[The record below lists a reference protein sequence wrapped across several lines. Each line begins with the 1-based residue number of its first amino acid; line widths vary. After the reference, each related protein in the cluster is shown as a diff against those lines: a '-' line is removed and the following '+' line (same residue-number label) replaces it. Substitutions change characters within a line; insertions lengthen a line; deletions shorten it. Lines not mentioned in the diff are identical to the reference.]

1 MKKVK
6 FIYNPFSGEAVVTKN
21 LDTIIGKYQ
30 AKGYTIVPFRISTE
44 QNLED
49 AFLDIDSSYHHIL
62 GAGGDGTINQI
73 INIMKKKNL
82 DIPLA
87 ILPVGTANDFAKYI
101 GMPADIGSA
110 CDKILAGKIQEI
122 DLGKANDKY
131 FINVFSFGLFTDV
144 SHKTPTHLKNTIG
157 KLAYY
162 LNGIKELPSFK
173 KLDIKVT
180 SDEFFY
186 EGNALIF
193 FTFNGRTAGNINI
206 SYKIDESDKT
216 PGFKFAEAEVKGYPV
231 RIEVGPRDLSEGYV
245 TVVRRDNLEKIK
257 YPISD
262 VVDKLGDLFKDIQ
275 DNMYNSALKRRNSMI
290 YEANSWEEFKDIA
303 TNKPGFIKANWC
315 GDEECETKVK
325 EEFNMKSRC
334 LIEDEEIHTNCV
346 VCGKKAK
353 YRLYF
358 GRQY

>member
-6 FIYNPFSGEAVVTKN
+6 FIYNPFSGEAVITKN

-30 AKGYTIVPFRISTE
+30 TKGYTIVPFRISTE

-110 CDKILAGKIQEI
+110 CDKILDGKIQEI

-206 SYKIDESDKT
+206 SYKSEINDGLLDVIIVKGENIRSTLSSLLAFLKLEHLEKPKDIIHFTTSDFTVEYSDSSLESDID
-216 PGFKFAEAEVKGYPV
+216 G
-231 RIEVGPRDLSEGYV
+231 EVGPTS
-245 TVVRRDNLEKIK
+245 
-257 YPISD
+257 PIHISCIEN
-262 VVDKLGDLFKDIQ
+262 G
-275 DNMYNSALKRRNSMI
+275 LKMI
-290 YEANSWEEFKDIA
+290 Y
-303 TNKPGFIKANWC
+303 
-315 GDEECETKVK
+315 
-325 EEFNMKSRC
+325 
-334 LIEDEEIHTNCV
+334 
-346 VCGKKAK
+346 
-353 YRLYF
+353 
-358 GRQY
+358 

>member
-6 FIYNPFSGEAVVTKN
+6 FIYNPFSGEAVITKN

-101 GMPADIGSA
+101 GMPADIRSA

-206 SYKIDESDKT
+206 SYKSEINDGLLDVIIVKGENIRSTLSSLLAFLKLEHLEKPKDIIHFTTSDFTVEYSDSSLESDID
-216 PGFKFAEAEVKGYPV
+216 G
-231 RIEVGPRDLSEGYV
+231 EVGPTS
-245 TVVRRDNLEKIK
+245 
-257 YPISD
+257 PIHISCIEN
-262 VVDKLGDLFKDIQ
+262 G
-275 DNMYNSALKRRNSMI
+275 LKMI
-290 YEANSWEEFKDIA
+290 Y
-303 TNKPGFIKANWC
+303 
-315 GDEECETKVK
+315 
-325 EEFNMKSRC
+325 
-334 LIEDEEIHTNCV
+334 
-346 VCGKKAK
+346 
-353 YRLYF
+353 
-358 GRQY
+358 

>member
-6 FIYNPFSGEAVVTKN
+6 FIYNPFSGEAVITKN

-44 QNLED
+44 QSLED
-49 AFLDIDSSYHHIL
+49 AFLDIDSSHHHIL

-122 DLGKANDKY
+122 DLGKANNKY

-206 SYKIDESDKT
+206 SYKSEINDGLLDVIIVKGENIRSTLSSLLAFLKLEHLEKPKDIIHFTTSDFTVEYSDSSLESDID
-216 PGFKFAEAEVKGYPV
+216 G
-231 RIEVGPRDLSEGYV
+231 EVGPTS
-245 TVVRRDNLEKIK
+245 
-257 YPISD
+257 PIHISCIEN
-262 VVDKLGDLFKDIQ
+262 G
-275 DNMYNSALKRRNSMI
+275 LKMI
-290 YEANSWEEFKDIA
+290 Y
-303 TNKPGFIKANWC
+303 
-315 GDEECETKVK
+315 
-325 EEFNMKSRC
+325 
-334 LIEDEEIHTNCV
+334 
-346 VCGKKAK
+346 
-353 YRLYF
+353 
-358 GRQY
+358 

>member
-44 QNLED
+44 QSLED

-110 CDKILAGKIQEI
+110 CDKILAGEIQEI

-206 SYKIDESDKT
+206 SYKSEINDGLLDVIIVKGENIRSTLSSLLAFLKLEHLEKPKDIIHFTTSDFTVEYSDSSLESDID
-216 PGFKFAEAEVKGYPV
+216 G
-231 RIEVGPRDLSEGYV
+231 EVGPTS
-245 TVVRRDNLEKIK
+245 
-257 YPISD
+257 PIHISCIEN
-262 VVDKLGDLFKDIQ
+262 G
-275 DNMYNSALKRRNSMI
+275 LKMI
-290 YEANSWEEFKDIA
+290 Y
-303 TNKPGFIKANWC
+303 
-315 GDEECETKVK
+315 
-325 EEFNMKSRC
+325 
-334 LIEDEEIHTNCV
+334 
-346 VCGKKAK
+346 
-353 YRLYF
+353 
-358 GRQY
+358 

>member
-1 MKKVK
+1 MIKIKL
-6 FIYNPFSGEAVVTKN
+6 IYNPFSGEAVVTKN

-44 QNLED
+44 QSLED

-206 SYKIDESDKT
+206 SYKSEINDGLLDVIIVKGENIRSTLSSLLAFLKLEHLEKPKDIIHFTTSDFTVEYSDSSLESDID
-216 PGFKFAEAEVKGYPV
+216 G
-231 RIEVGPRDLSEGYV
+231 EVGPTS
-245 TVVRRDNLEKIK
+245 
-257 YPISD
+257 PIHISCIEN
-262 VVDKLGDLFKDIQ
+262 G
-275 DNMYNSALKRRNSMI
+275 LKMI
-290 YEANSWEEFKDIA
+290 Y
-303 TNKPGFIKANWC
+303 
-315 GDEECETKVK
+315 
-325 EEFNMKSRC
+325 
-334 LIEDEEIHTNCV
+334 
-346 VCGKKAK
+346 
-353 YRLYF
+353 
-358 GRQY
+358 

>member
-6 FIYNPFSGEAVVTKN
+6 FIYNPFSGEAVITKN

-206 SYKIDESDKT
+206 SYKSEINDGLLDAIIVKGENIRSTLSSLLAFLKLEHLEKPKDIIHFTTSDFTVEYSDSSLESDIDGELGPT
-216 PGFKFAEAEVKGYPV
+216 SPIHISC
-231 RIEVGPRDLSEGYV
+231 IENG
-245 TVVRRDNLEKIK
+245 
-257 YPISD
+257 
-262 VVDKLGDLFKDIQ
+262 
-275 DNMYNSALKRRNSMI
+275 LKMI
-290 YEANSWEEFKDIA
+290 Y
-303 TNKPGFIKANWC
+303 
-315 GDEECETKVK
+315 
-325 EEFNMKSRC
+325 
-334 LIEDEEIHTNCV
+334 
-346 VCGKKAK
+346 
-353 YRLYF
+353 
-358 GRQY
+358 

>member
-6 FIYNPFSGEAVVTKN
+6 FIYNPFSGEAVITKN

-44 QNLED
+44 QSLED

-110 CDKILAGKIQEI
+110 CDKILDGKIQEI

-206 SYKIDESDKT
+206 SYKSEINDGLLDVIIVKGENIRSTLSSLLAFLKLEHLEKPKDIIHFTTSDFTVEYSDSSLESDIDGELGPT
-216 PGFKFAEAEVKGYPV
+216 SPIHISC
-231 RIEVGPRDLSEGYV
+231 IENG
-245 TVVRRDNLEKIK
+245 
-257 YPISD
+257 
-262 VVDKLGDLFKDIQ
+262 
-275 DNMYNSALKRRNSMI
+275 LKMI
-290 YEANSWEEFKDIA
+290 Y
-303 TNKPGFIKANWC
+303 
-315 GDEECETKVK
+315 
-325 EEFNMKSRC
+325 
-334 LIEDEEIHTNCV
+334 
-346 VCGKKAK
+346 
-353 YRLYF
+353 
-358 GRQY
+358 

>member
-6 FIYNPFSGEAVVTKN
+6 FIYNPFSGEAVITKN

-30 AKGYTIVPFRISTE
+30 TKGYTIVPFRISTE

-122 DLGKANDKY
+122 DLGKANNKY

-206 SYKIDESDKT
+206 SYKSEINDGLLDVIIVKGENIRSTLSSLLAFLKLEHLEKPKDIIHFTTSDFTVEYSDSSLESDID
-216 PGFKFAEAEVKGYPV
+216 G
-231 RIEVGPRDLSEGYV
+231 EVGPTS
-245 TVVRRDNLEKIK
+245 
-257 YPISD
+257 PIHISCIEN
-262 VVDKLGDLFKDIQ
+262 G
-275 DNMYNSALKRRNSMI
+275 LKMI
-290 YEANSWEEFKDIA
+290 Y
-303 TNKPGFIKANWC
+303 
-315 GDEECETKVK
+315 
-325 EEFNMKSRC
+325 
-334 LIEDEEIHTNCV
+334 
-346 VCGKKAK
+346 
-353 YRLYF
+353 
-358 GRQY
+358 

>member
-173 KLDIKVT
+173 KLDIRVT

-206 SYKIDESDKT
+206 SYKSEINDGLLDAIIVKGENIRSTLSSLLAFLKLEHLEKPKDIIHFTTSDFTVEYSDSSLESDIDGELGPT
-216 PGFKFAEAEVKGYPV
+216 SPIHISC
-231 RIEVGPRDLSEGYV
+231 IENG
-245 TVVRRDNLEKIK
+245 
-257 YPISD
+257 
-262 VVDKLGDLFKDIQ
+262 
-275 DNMYNSALKRRNSMI
+275 LKMI
-290 YEANSWEEFKDIA
+290 Y
-303 TNKPGFIKANWC
+303 
-315 GDEECETKVK
+315 
-325 EEFNMKSRC
+325 
-334 LIEDEEIHTNCV
+334 
-346 VCGKKAK
+346 
-353 YRLYF
+353 
-358 GRQY
+358 

>member
-6 FIYNPFSGEAVVTKN
+6 FIYNPFSGEAVITKN

-110 CDKILAGKIQEI
+110 CDKILDGKIQEI

-206 SYKIDESDKT
+206 SYKSEINDGLLDVIIVKGENIRSTLSSLLAFLKLEHLEKPKDIIHFTTSDFTVEYSDSSLESDID
-216 PGFKFAEAEVKGYPV
+216 G
-231 RIEVGPRDLSEGYV
+231 EVGPTS
-245 TVVRRDNLEKIK
+245 
-257 YPISD
+257 PIHISCIEN
-262 VVDKLGDLFKDIQ
+262 G
-275 DNMYNSALKRRNSMI
+275 LKMI
-290 YEANSWEEFKDIA
+290 Y
-303 TNKPGFIKANWC
+303 
-315 GDEECETKVK
+315 
-325 EEFNMKSRC
+325 
-334 LIEDEEIHTNCV
+334 
-346 VCGKKAK
+346 
-353 YRLYF
+353 
-358 GRQY
+358 

>member
-101 GMPADIGSA
+101 GMPANIGSA

-206 SYKIDESDKT
+206 SYKSEINDGLLDVIIVKGENIRSTLSSLLAFLKLEHLEKPKDIIHFTTSDFTVEYSDSSLESDID
-216 PGFKFAEAEVKGYPV
+216 G
-231 RIEVGPRDLSEGYV
+231 EVGPTS
-245 TVVRRDNLEKIK
+245 
-257 YPISD
+257 PIHISCIEN
-262 VVDKLGDLFKDIQ
+262 G
-275 DNMYNSALKRRNSMI
+275 LKMI
-290 YEANSWEEFKDIA
+290 Y
-303 TNKPGFIKANWC
+303 
-315 GDEECETKVK
+315 
-325 EEFNMKSRC
+325 
-334 LIEDEEIHTNCV
+334 
-346 VCGKKAK
+346 
-353 YRLYF
+353 
-358 GRQY
+358 

>member
-1 MKKVK
+1 MIKIK
-6 FIYNPFSGEAVVTKN
+6 FIYNPFSGEAVITKN

-44 QNLED
+44 QSLED

-206 SYKIDESDKT
+206 SYKSEINDGLLDVIIVKGENIRSTLSSLLAFLKLEHLEKPKDIIHFTTSDFTVEYSDSSLESDID
-216 PGFKFAEAEVKGYPV
+216 G
-231 RIEVGPRDLSEGYV
+231 EVGPTS
-245 TVVRRDNLEKIK
+245 
-257 YPISD
+257 PIHISCIEN
-262 VVDKLGDLFKDIQ
+262 G
-275 DNMYNSALKRRNSMI
+275 LKMI
-290 YEANSWEEFKDIA
+290 Y
-303 TNKPGFIKANWC
+303 
-315 GDEECETKVK
+315 
-325 EEFNMKSRC
+325 
-334 LIEDEEIHTNCV
+334 
-346 VCGKKAK
+346 
-353 YRLYF
+353 
-358 GRQY
+358 

>member
-49 AFLDIDSSYHHIL
+49 AFLDINSSYHHVL

-206 SYKIDESDKT
+206 SYKSEINDGLLDVIIVKGENIRSTLSSLLAFLKLEHLEKPKDIIHFTTSDFTVEYSDSSLESDID
-216 PGFKFAEAEVKGYPV
+216 G
-231 RIEVGPRDLSEGYV
+231 EVGPTS
-245 TVVRRDNLEKIK
+245 
-257 YPISD
+257 PIHISCIEN
-262 VVDKLGDLFKDIQ
+262 G
-275 DNMYNSALKRRNSMI
+275 LKMI
-290 YEANSWEEFKDIA
+290 Y
-303 TNKPGFIKANWC
+303 
-315 GDEECETKVK
+315 
-325 EEFNMKSRC
+325 
-334 LIEDEEIHTNCV
+334 
-346 VCGKKAK
+346 
-353 YRLYF
+353 
-358 GRQY
+358 

>member
-6 FIYNPFSGEAVVTKN
+6 FIYNPFSGEAVITKN

-44 QNLED
+44 QSLED

-101 GMPADIGSA
+101 GMPADIGGA

-206 SYKIDESDKT
+206 SYKSEINDGLLDVIIVKGENIRSTLSSLLAFLKLEHLEKPKDIIHFTTSDFTVEYSDSSLESDID
-216 PGFKFAEAEVKGYPV
+216 G
-231 RIEVGPRDLSEGYV
+231 EVGPTSPIHISCIENGL
-245 TVVRRDNLEKIK
+245 KI
-257 YPISD
+257 
-262 VVDKLGDLFKDIQ
+262 
-275 DNMYNSALKRRNSMI
+275 I
-290 YEANSWEEFKDIA
+290 Y
-303 TNKPGFIKANWC
+303 
-315 GDEECETKVK
+315 
-325 EEFNMKSRC
+325 
-334 LIEDEEIHTNCV
+334 
-346 VCGKKAK
+346 
-353 YRLYF
+353 
-358 GRQY
+358 

>member
-1 MKKVK
+1 MEKVK

-44 QNLED
+44 QSLED
-49 AFLDIDSSYHHIL
+49 AFLDINSSYHHVL

-206 SYKIDESDKT
+206 SYKSEINDGLLDVIIVKGENIRSTLSSLLAFLKLEHLEKPKDIIHFTTSDFTVEYSDSSLESDID
-216 PGFKFAEAEVKGYPV
+216 G
-231 RIEVGPRDLSEGYV
+231 EVGPTS
-245 TVVRRDNLEKIK
+245 
-257 YPISD
+257 PIHISCIEN
-262 VVDKLGDLFKDIQ
+262 G
-275 DNMYNSALKRRNSMI
+275 LKMI
-290 YEANSWEEFKDIA
+290 Y
-303 TNKPGFIKANWC
+303 
-315 GDEECETKVK
+315 
-325 EEFNMKSRC
+325 
-334 LIEDEEIHTNCV
+334 
-346 VCGKKAK
+346 
-353 YRLYF
+353 
-358 GRQY
+358 

>member
-30 AKGYTIVPFRISTE
+30 AKGYTVVPFRISTE
-44 QNLED
+44 QSLED

-110 CDKILAGKIQEI
+110 CDKILAGKIQKI

-206 SYKIDESDKT
+206 SYKSEINDGLLDVIIVKGENIRSTLSSLLAFLKLEHLEKPKDIIHFTTSDFTVEYSDSSLESDID
-216 PGFKFAEAEVKGYPV
+216 G
-231 RIEVGPRDLSEGYV
+231 EVGPTS
-245 TVVRRDNLEKIK
+245 
-257 YPISD
+257 PIHISCIEN
-262 VVDKLGDLFKDIQ
+262 G
-275 DNMYNSALKRRNSMI
+275 LKMI
-290 YEANSWEEFKDIA
+290 Y
-303 TNKPGFIKANWC
+303 
-315 GDEECETKVK
+315 
-325 EEFNMKSRC
+325 
-334 LIEDEEIHTNCV
+334 
-346 VCGKKAK
+346 
-353 YRLYF
+353 
-358 GRQY
+358 

>member
-110 CDKILAGKIQEI
+110 CDKILDGKIQEI

-206 SYKIDESDKT
+206 SYKSEINDGLLDVIIVKGENIRSTLSSLLAFLKLEHLEKPKDIVHFTTSDFTVEYSDSSLESDID
-216 PGFKFAEAEVKGYPV
+216 G
-231 RIEVGPRDLSEGYV
+231 EVGPTS
-245 TVVRRDNLEKIK
+245 
-257 YPISD
+257 PIHISCIEN
-262 VVDKLGDLFKDIQ
+262 G
-275 DNMYNSALKRRNSMI
+275 LKMI
-290 YEANSWEEFKDIA
+290 Y
-303 TNKPGFIKANWC
+303 
-315 GDEECETKVK
+315 
-325 EEFNMKSRC
+325 
-334 LIEDEEIHTNCV
+334 
-346 VCGKKAK
+346 
-353 YRLYF
+353 
-358 GRQY
+358 

>member
-1 MKKVK
+1 MIKIKL
-6 FIYNPFSGEAVVTKN
+6 IYNPFSGEAVITKN

-30 AKGYTIVPFRISTE
+30 AKGNTIVPFRISTE
-44 QNLED
+44 QSLED

-206 SYKIDESDKT
+206 SYKSEINDGLLDVIIVKGENIRSTLSSLLAFLKLEHLEKPKDIIHFTTSDFTVEYSDSSLESDID
-216 PGFKFAEAEVKGYPV
+216 G
-231 RIEVGPRDLSEGYV
+231 EVGPTS
-245 TVVRRDNLEKIK
+245 
-257 YPISD
+257 PIHISCIED
-262 VVDKLGDLFKDIQ
+262 G
-275 DNMYNSALKRRNSMI
+275 LKMI
-290 YEANSWEEFKDIA
+290 Y
-303 TNKPGFIKANWC
+303 
-315 GDEECETKVK
+315 
-325 EEFNMKSRC
+325 
-334 LIEDEEIHTNCV
+334 
-346 VCGKKAK
+346 
-353 YRLYF
+353 
-358 GRQY
+358 

>member
-44 QNLED
+44 QSLED

-110 CDKILAGKIQEI
+110 CDKILAGKIQKI

-206 SYKIDESDKT
+206 SYKSEINDGLLDVIIVKGENIRSTLSSLLAFLKLEHLEKPKDIIHFTTSDFTVEYSDSSLESDID
-216 PGFKFAEAEVKGYPV
+216 G
-231 RIEVGPRDLSEGYV
+231 EVGPTS
-245 TVVRRDNLEKIK
+245 
-257 YPISD
+257 PIHISCIEN
-262 VVDKLGDLFKDIQ
+262 G
-275 DNMYNSALKRRNSMI
+275 LKMI
-290 YEANSWEEFKDIA
+290 Y
-303 TNKPGFIKANWC
+303 
-315 GDEECETKVK
+315 
-325 EEFNMKSRC
+325 
-334 LIEDEEIHTNCV
+334 
-346 VCGKKAK
+346 
-353 YRLYF
+353 
-358 GRQY
+358 

>member
-6 FIYNPFSGEAVVTKN
+6 FIYNPFSGEAVITKN
-21 LDTIIGKYQ
+21 LDTIIEKYQ

-44 QNLED
+44 QSLED

-206 SYKIDESDKT
+206 SYKSEINDGLLDVIIVKGENIRSTLSSLLAFLKLEHLEKPKDIIHFTTSDFTVEYSDSSLESDID
-216 PGFKFAEAEVKGYPV
+216 G
-231 RIEVGPRDLSEGYV
+231 EVGPTS
-245 TVVRRDNLEKIK
+245 
-257 YPISD
+257 PIHISCIEN
-262 VVDKLGDLFKDIQ
+262 G
-275 DNMYNSALKRRNSMI
+275 LKMI
-290 YEANSWEEFKDIA
+290 Y
-303 TNKPGFIKANWC
+303 
-315 GDEECETKVK
+315 
-325 EEFNMKSRC
+325 
-334 LIEDEEIHTNCV
+334 
-346 VCGKKAK
+346 
-353 YRLYF
+353 
-358 GRQY
+358 

>member
-44 QNLED
+44 QNLKD

-206 SYKIDESDKT
+206 SYKSEINDGLLDVIIVKGENIRSTLSSLLAFLKLEHLEKPKDIIHFTTSDFTVEYSDSSLESDID
-216 PGFKFAEAEVKGYPV
+216 G
-231 RIEVGPRDLSEGYV
+231 EVGPTS
-245 TVVRRDNLEKIK
+245 
-257 YPISD
+257 PIHISCIEN
-262 VVDKLGDLFKDIQ
+262 G
-275 DNMYNSALKRRNSMI
+275 LKMI
-290 YEANSWEEFKDIA
+290 Y
-303 TNKPGFIKANWC
+303 
-315 GDEECETKVK
+315 
-325 EEFNMKSRC
+325 
-334 LIEDEEIHTNCV
+334 
-346 VCGKKAK
+346 
-353 YRLYF
+353 
-358 GRQY
+358 

>member
-44 QNLED
+44 QSLED

-206 SYKIDESDKT
+206 SYKSEINDGLLDVIIVKGENIRSTLSSLLAFLKLEHLEKPKDIIHFTTSDFTVEYSDSSLESDIDGELGPT
-216 PGFKFAEAEVKGYPV
+216 SPIHISC
-231 RIEVGPRDLSEGYV
+231 IENG
-245 TVVRRDNLEKIK
+245 
-257 YPISD
+257 
-262 VVDKLGDLFKDIQ
+262 
-275 DNMYNSALKRRNSMI
+275 LKMI
-290 YEANSWEEFKDIA
+290 Y
-303 TNKPGFIKANWC
+303 
-315 GDEECETKVK
+315 
-325 EEFNMKSRC
+325 
-334 LIEDEEIHTNCV
+334 
-346 VCGKKAK
+346 
-353 YRLYF
+353 
-358 GRQY
+358 

>member
-6 FIYNPFSGEAVVTKN
+6 FIYNPFSGEAVITKN

-44 QNLED
+44 QSLED

-110 CDKILAGKIQEI
+110 CDKILDGKIQEI

-206 SYKIDESDKT
+206 SYKSEINDGLLDVIIVKGENIRSTLSSLLAFLKLEHLEKPKDIIHFTTSDFTVEYSDSSLESDID
-216 PGFKFAEAEVKGYPV
+216 G
-231 RIEVGPRDLSEGYV
+231 EVGPTS
-245 TVVRRDNLEKIK
+245 
-257 YPISD
+257 PIHISCIEN
-262 VVDKLGDLFKDIQ
+262 G
-275 DNMYNSALKRRNSMI
+275 LKMI
-290 YEANSWEEFKDIA
+290 Y
-303 TNKPGFIKANWC
+303 
-315 GDEECETKVK
+315 
-325 EEFNMKSRC
+325 
-334 LIEDEEIHTNCV
+334 
-346 VCGKKAK
+346 
-353 YRLYF
+353 
-358 GRQY
+358 

>member
-6 FIYNPFSGEAVVTKN
+6 FIYNPFSGEAVITKN

-30 AKGYTIVPFRISTE
+30 AKGYAIVPFRISTE

-206 SYKIDESDKT
+206 SYKSEINDGLLDVIIVKGENIRSTLSSLLAFLKLEHLEKPKDIIHFTTSDFTVEYSDSSLESDID
-216 PGFKFAEAEVKGYPV
+216 G
-231 RIEVGPRDLSEGYV
+231 EVGPTS
-245 TVVRRDNLEKIK
+245 
-257 YPISD
+257 PIHISCIEN
-262 VVDKLGDLFKDIQ
+262 G
-275 DNMYNSALKRRNSMI
+275 LKMI
-290 YEANSWEEFKDIA
+290 Y
-303 TNKPGFIKANWC
+303 
-315 GDEECETKVK
+315 
-325 EEFNMKSRC
+325 
-334 LIEDEEIHTNCV
+334 
-346 VCGKKAK
+346 
-353 YRLYF
+353 
-358 GRQY
+358 

>member
-1 MKKVK
+1 MIKIKL
-6 FIYNPFSGEAVVTKN
+6 IYNPFSGEAVITKN

-44 QNLED
+44 QSLED

-206 SYKIDESDKT
+206 SYKSEINDGLLDVIIVKGENIRSTLSSLLAFLKLEHLEKPKDIIHFTTSDFTVEYSDSSLESDID
-216 PGFKFAEAEVKGYPV
+216 G
-231 RIEVGPRDLSEGYV
+231 EVGPTS
-245 TVVRRDNLEKIK
+245 
-257 YPISD
+257 PIHISCIEN
-262 VVDKLGDLFKDIQ
+262 G
-275 DNMYNSALKRRNSMI
+275 LKMI
-290 YEANSWEEFKDIA
+290 Y
-303 TNKPGFIKANWC
+303 
-315 GDEECETKVK
+315 
-325 EEFNMKSRC
+325 
-334 LIEDEEIHTNCV
+334 
-346 VCGKKAK
+346 
-353 YRLYF
+353 
-358 GRQY
+358 

>member
-6 FIYNPFSGEAVVTKN
+6 FIYNPFSGEAVITKN

-44 QNLED
+44 QSLED

-110 CDKILAGKIQEI
+110 CDKILTGKIQEI

-206 SYKIDESDKT
+206 SYKSEINDGLLDVIIVKGENIRSTLSSLLAFLKLEHLEKPKDIIHFTTSDFTVEYSDSSLESDID
-216 PGFKFAEAEVKGYPV
+216 G
-231 RIEVGPRDLSEGYV
+231 EVGPTSPIHISCIKNGL
-245 TVVRRDNLEKIK
+245 KI
-257 YPISD
+257 
-262 VVDKLGDLFKDIQ
+262 
-275 DNMYNSALKRRNSMI
+275 I
-290 YEANSWEEFKDIA
+290 Y
-303 TNKPGFIKANWC
+303 
-315 GDEECETKVK
+315 
-325 EEFNMKSRC
+325 
-334 LIEDEEIHTNCV
+334 
-346 VCGKKAK
+346 
-353 YRLYF
+353 
-358 GRQY
+358 

>member
-6 FIYNPFSGEAVVTKN
+6 FIYNPFSGEAVITKN

-206 SYKIDESDKT
+206 SYKSEINDGLLDVIIVKGENIRSTLSSLLAFLKLEHLEKPKDIIHFTTSDFTVEYSDSSLESDID
-216 PGFKFAEAEVKGYPV
+216 G
-231 RIEVGPRDLSEGYV
+231 EVGPTS
-245 TVVRRDNLEKIK
+245 
-257 YPISD
+257 PIHISCIEN
-262 VVDKLGDLFKDIQ
+262 G
-275 DNMYNSALKRRNSMI
+275 LKMI
-290 YEANSWEEFKDIA
+290 Y
-303 TNKPGFIKANWC
+303 
-315 GDEECETKVK
+315 
-325 EEFNMKSRC
+325 
-334 LIEDEEIHTNCV
+334 
-346 VCGKKAK
+346 
-353 YRLYF
+353 
-358 GRQY
+358 

>member
-44 QNLED
+44 QSLED

-206 SYKIDESDKT
+206 SYKSEINDGLLDVIIVKGENIRSTLSSLLAFLKLEHLEKPKDIIHFTTSDFTVEYSDSSLESDIDGELGPT
-216 PGFKFAEAEVKGYPV
+216 SPIHISC
-231 RIEVGPRDLSEGYV
+231 IENGL
-245 TVVRRDNLEKIK
+245 KI
-257 YPISD
+257 
-262 VVDKLGDLFKDIQ
+262 
-275 DNMYNSALKRRNSMI
+275 I
-290 YEANSWEEFKDIA
+290 Y
-303 TNKPGFIKANWC
+303 
-315 GDEECETKVK
+315 
-325 EEFNMKSRC
+325 
-334 LIEDEEIHTNCV
+334 
-346 VCGKKAK
+346 
-353 YRLYF
+353 
-358 GRQY
+358 

>member
-6 FIYNPFSGEAVVTKN
+6 FIYNPFSGEAVITKN

-30 AKGYTIVPFRISTE
+30 AKGYTVVPFRISTE
-44 QNLED
+44 QSLED

-206 SYKIDESDKT
+206 SYKSEINDGLLDVIIVKGENIRSTLSSLLAFLKLEHLEKPKDIIHFTTSDFTVEYSDSSLESDID
-216 PGFKFAEAEVKGYPV
+216 G
-231 RIEVGPRDLSEGYV
+231 EVGPTS
-245 TVVRRDNLEKIK
+245 
-257 YPISD
+257 PIHISCIEN
-262 VVDKLGDLFKDIQ
+262 G
-275 DNMYNSALKRRNSMI
+275 LKMI
-290 YEANSWEEFKDIA
+290 Y
-303 TNKPGFIKANWC
+303 
-315 GDEECETKVK
+315 
-325 EEFNMKSRC
+325 
-334 LIEDEEIHTNCV
+334 
-346 VCGKKAK
+346 
-353 YRLYF
+353 
-358 GRQY
+358 

>member
-6 FIYNPFSGEAVVTKN
+6 FIYNPFSGEAVITKN

-44 QNLED
+44 QSLED

-110 CDKILAGKIQEI
+110 CDKILSGKIQEI

-206 SYKIDESDKT
+206 SYKSEINDGLLDVIIVKGENIRSTLSSLLAFLKLEHLEKPKDIIHFTTSDFTVEYSDSSLESDID
-216 PGFKFAEAEVKGYPV
+216 G
-231 RIEVGPRDLSEGYV
+231 EVGPTS
-245 TVVRRDNLEKIK
+245 
-257 YPISD
+257 PIHISCIEN
-262 VVDKLGDLFKDIQ
+262 G
-275 DNMYNSALKRRNSMI
+275 LKMI
-290 YEANSWEEFKDIA
+290 Y
-303 TNKPGFIKANWC
+303 
-315 GDEECETKVK
+315 
-325 EEFNMKSRC
+325 
-334 LIEDEEIHTNCV
+334 
-346 VCGKKAK
+346 
-353 YRLYF
+353 
-358 GRQY
+358 

>member
-6 FIYNPFSGEAVVTKN
+6 FIYNPFSGEAVITKN

-122 DLGKANDKY
+122 DLGKANNKY

-206 SYKIDESDKT
+206 SYKSEINDGLLDVIIVKGENIRSTLSSLLAFLKLEHLEKPKDIIHFTTSDFTVEYSDSSLESDID
-216 PGFKFAEAEVKGYPV
+216 G
-231 RIEVGPRDLSEGYV
+231 EVGPTS
-245 TVVRRDNLEKIK
+245 
-257 YPISD
+257 PIHISCIEN
-262 VVDKLGDLFKDIQ
+262 G
-275 DNMYNSALKRRNSMI
+275 LKMI
-290 YEANSWEEFKDIA
+290 Y
-303 TNKPGFIKANWC
+303 
-315 GDEECETKVK
+315 
-325 EEFNMKSRC
+325 
-334 LIEDEEIHTNCV
+334 
-346 VCGKKAK
+346 
-353 YRLYF
+353 
-358 GRQY
+358 

>member
-6 FIYNPFSGEAVVTKN
+6 FIYNPFSGEAVITKN

-44 QNLED
+44 QSLED

-101 GMPADIGSA
+101 EMPADIGSA

-206 SYKIDESDKT
+206 SYKSEINDGLLDVIIVKGENIRSTLSSLLAFLKLEHLEKPKDIIHFTTSDFTVEYSDSSLESDID
-216 PGFKFAEAEVKGYPV
+216 G
-231 RIEVGPRDLSEGYV
+231 EVGPTS
-245 TVVRRDNLEKIK
+245 
-257 YPISD
+257 PIHISCIEN
-262 VVDKLGDLFKDIQ
+262 G
-275 DNMYNSALKRRNSMI
+275 LKMI
-290 YEANSWEEFKDIA
+290 Y
-303 TNKPGFIKANWC
+303 
-315 GDEECETKVK
+315 
-325 EEFNMKSRC
+325 
-334 LIEDEEIHTNCV
+334 
-346 VCGKKAK
+346 
-353 YRLYF
+353 
-358 GRQY
+358 